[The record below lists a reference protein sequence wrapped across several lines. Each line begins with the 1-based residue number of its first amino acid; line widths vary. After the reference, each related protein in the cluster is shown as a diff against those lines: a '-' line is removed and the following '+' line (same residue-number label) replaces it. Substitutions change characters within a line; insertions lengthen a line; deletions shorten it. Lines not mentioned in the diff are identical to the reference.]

1 MSNET
6 GHEAVAIVVGR
17 MNSMGLPQKNTRDF
31 LGRPLVEWSILQAA
45 QSKLVSK
52 VIVSSDDPHIL
63 ELANNQAVE
72 TVIRPPEMGADES
85 PIAPALLH
93 AIESRIPDA
102 NSRLT
107 VVLLEPTSPLRPK
120 GFIDRALETYWASG
134 ACSAVSVGKSG
145 SQHPSFSV
153 KMSQQGFISQ
163 YEGGQLGHLRRQ
175 DTSEVYFLEGSFYAT
190 SLESLR
196 KSGEIYS
203 GTILGIPVKKWQ
215 EIEIDDIDDFTMAE
229 SLGALHSHEL

>member
-1 MSNET
+1 MSKET
-6 GHEAVAIVVGR
+6 RHEAVAIVVGR
-17 MNSMGLPQKNTRDF
+17 QNSKGLAQKNIRDF
-31 LGRPLVEWSILQAA
+31 LGRPLVEWSIIQAV

-52 VIVSSDDPHIL
+52 VIVSSDDPRIL
-63 ELANNQAVE
+63 ELANNQGVE
-72 TVIRPPEMGADES
+72 TVIRPPEMGADDS

-93 AIESRIPDA
+93 AIESRITDA
-102 NSRLT
+102 DSRLT

-120 GFIDRALETYWASG
+120 GFIDRALEAYWASG

-153 KMSQQGFISQ
+153 RMSRQRFISQ

-175 DTSEVYFLEGSFYAT
+175 DTSKVYFLEGSFYAT

-229 SLGALHSHEL
+229 SLGALHSYEL